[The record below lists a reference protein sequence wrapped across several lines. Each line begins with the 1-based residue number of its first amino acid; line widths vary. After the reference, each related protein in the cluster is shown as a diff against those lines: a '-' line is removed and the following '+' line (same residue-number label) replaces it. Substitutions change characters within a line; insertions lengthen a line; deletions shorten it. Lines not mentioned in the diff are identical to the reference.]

1 MLEEKQEGK
10 EKERPRCSNCKSS
23 FTYFRMKG
31 KERVCRQCGF
41 IEKVEKV
48 EKVLTNNKDEED
60 GGVILNG

>member
-1 MLEEKQEGK
+1 
-10 EKERPRCSNCKSS
+10 
-23 FTYFRMKG
+23 MKG